1 MRKLLFLSITLLF
14 GCNIYA
20 ADPAS
25 LNAKAEKAY
34 KNKDYAAAAEIYE
47 SMQSESELSADVCY
61 NLGNCYYRQNQI
73 AKAILY
79 YERALL
85 IKPGMTDARENLII
99 ANGKKQDKI
108 DEVGEFFVTRWVN
121 NMANMAS
128 SDAWALTSIFCFVF
142 ALVFVLGYL
151 FLRNM
156 IFRKIGF
163 FGAILLAVVFVMSIL
178 FSNKQKQRLINREY
192 AIVMSP
198 SVTVKS
204 TPDENGTSLFVVH
217 EGTKV
222 ERQSGLGGGIEVR
235 LSNGSVGWMLFSD
248 VERI

>member
-1 MRKLLFLSITLLF
+1 MKKLIFISITLLF
-14 GCNIYA
+14 GLNIHA
-20 ADPAS
+20 EDAAS
-25 LNAKAEKAY
+25 LSEKAEQAY
-34 KNKDYAAAAEIYE
+34 KNKEYAAATEIYE
-47 SMQSESELSADVCY
+47 SMQTEDKLSADVCY

-85 IKPGMTDARENLII
+85 IEPGMTDARENLII
-99 ANGKKQDKI
+99 ANSKKQDKI
-108 DEVGEFFVTRWVN
+108 DEVGEFFLTRWLN
-121 NMANMAS
+121 KLANIAS
-128 SDAWALTSIFCFVF
+128 SDSWAVTSIVCFVL

-151 FLRNM
+151 FLKNLL
-156 IFRKIGF
+156 FRKIGF
-163 FGAILLAVVFVMSIL
+163 FGAIVLALVFVMSVF
-178 FSNKQKQRLINREY
+178 FSNRQKQRLINREY

-204 TPDENGTSLFVVH
+204 TPDDNGTSLFVIH

-222 ERQSGLGGGIEVR
+222 KIQSVLDNWIEVK
-235 LSNGSVGWMLFSD
+235 LSNGSVGWMLYSD